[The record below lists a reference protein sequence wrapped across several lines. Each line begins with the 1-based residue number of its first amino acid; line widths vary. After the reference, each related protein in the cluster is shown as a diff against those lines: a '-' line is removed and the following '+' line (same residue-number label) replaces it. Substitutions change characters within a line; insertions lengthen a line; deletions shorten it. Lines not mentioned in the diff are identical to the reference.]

1 MDHNGF
7 SNLTE
12 RPDQE
17 QMDTSPLTKYFA
29 RRESTGCSNEGGRQ
43 CRHSE
48 GPVVSHDV
56 IAKLGADAK
65 CKISESSE
73 RKTPQQQP
81 LQNLRL
87 SSLHQQQLRSNVQ
100 GLRSGSPLRAAHV
113 TAHQRRTEPAC
124 DHWRRGDKAR
134 VSRPWADQTKAVL
147 FWHVDGAF
155 VW

>member
-1 MDHNGF
+1 M
-7 SNLTE
+7 
-12 RPDQE
+12 
-17 QMDTSPLTKYFA
+17 TSGPQWVLKFDREAGPGANRHISTDKYFA
-29 RRESTGCSNEGGRQ
+29 RRVSVRQ

-48 GPVVSHDV
+48 GPVVPHDV
-56 IAKLGADAK
+56 ITKLGADAK

-87 SSLHQQQLRSNVQ
+87 SSLHRQQLRSNAQ
-100 GLRSGSPLRAAHV
+100 GLCSGSPLRAAHV

-134 VSRPWADQTKAVL
+134 MSRLWADQTKAVL